1 MVHCS
6 HYDDVETNSFDLV
19 EGGYDPPTEEE
30 DN

>member
-1 MVHCS
+1 MIHCS
-6 HYDDVETNSFDLV
+6 HYEDIETNSFDGV